1 MNRSIDQTTAD
12 YYSYL
17 CDYFQ
22 DAARSFCEH
31 SLAKDLAP
39 WGDVWKS
46 DAVYKHLILIAM
58 ELAKE
63 FPTQEKMDDEGNYI
77 EPEDLTDQVN
87 DFVDARLQKIP
98 WVSISAEVM

>member
-12 YYSYL
+12 LFYFL
-17 CDYFQ
+17 CDNFQ

-46 DAVYKHLILIAM
+46 DSVRNHLLVIAM
-58 ELAKE
+58 DIVRED
-63 FPTQEKMDDEGNYI
+63 PMD
-77 EPEDLTDQVN
+77 EDQMN
-87 DFVDARLQKIP
+87 DFVDARLQAMP
-98 WVSISAEVM
+98 WVSISAEVL